1 MKEFIMAEYT
11 RDKIQFDLFAD
22 RAEQADDVNMLA
34 VEINS
39 IEE

>member
-11 RDKIQFDLFAD
+11 RDKMQFDLFAD
-22 RAEQADDVNMLA
+22 EAEQADVINMLA
-34 VEINS
+34 EEINS